1 MSSINFLSKH
11 RRNFTKQ
18 QKFDRRIY
26 FYSLAIVGAIVMLTM
41 IILTGKLWMNQQMAN
56 AQAEETRLK
65 NAILSQEDNERRLLV
80 MAAKIQVLSRLID
93 ERHDKQE
100 ALTYFSN
107 LFGPQ
112 VLIRDITY
120 QASEGVL
127 TLGLQS
133 QSVFVLREVY
143 DLLASVETL
152 DRFNKVTKS
161 ALARNS
167 SGSYGMNISIGLTSQ
182 AQQGVQ

>member
-1 MSSINFLSKH
+1 MAYSINFLNQH
-11 RRNFTKQ
+11 RRSFTKQ
-18 QKFDRRIY
+18 QQADKRIY
-26 FYSLAIVGAIVMLTM
+26 FYALSIAGAVVLLTM
-41 IILTGKLWMNQQMAN
+41 GVLAGRLFMNQQMTT

-65 NAILSQEDNERRLLV
+65 NAILSEEENERKLLV
-80 MAAKIQVLSRLID
+80 MAAKLQVLSRLID

-100 ALTYFSN
+100 ALVYFSN

-152 DRFNKVTKS
+152 DRFEKVTKS
-161 ALARNS
+161 SLSRNS

-182 AQQGVQ
+182 AEL